1 MRIVLIAHHVAPIRA
16 PFVGG
21 VESFTWYLA
30 RWLARRGHDVLMYAP
45 AGSAVPGVR
54 VRELELEPRLS
65 DAARRDVDMPP
76 EAFMAA
82 HHAYQRVMVELA
94 ADPDPCDVVHSNT
107 LHYLPLLMAPTL
119 SVPLLTTLHT
129 PPTPWLESAM
139 RSVAGHTALALSAVS
154 PATLDAWRGIAP
166 VAPVVGNGVDT
177 DSWAAG
183 PGGRGAAWSGRIVP
197 EKAPHLAIDACR
209 IAGLPLRLA
218 GPIIDRAY
226 FEAEVAPRLAGDAV
240 HVGHLDHRELRELIG
255 ASAVALMT
263 PTWDEP
269 FGLAAAEAMACGTPV
284 AAFDRGGLPALVGRE
299 GGRIARAGNVDD
311 LARAVR
317 EAARLDRSAVR
328 DHAVRTAGI
337 DAMGHG
343 YERLYARLVTPRPS
357 VVPAPPAPASG
368 GSVRTR
374 PARRSR
380 VLPRADVGVRLGA
393 S

>member
-30 RWLARRGHDVLMYAP
+30 RWLARRGHDVLMHAP
-45 AGSAVPGVR
+45 PGSAVPGVR
-54 VRELELEPRLS
+54 VRELDLQPRLS
-65 DAARRDVDMPP
+65 DAARSDVDMPP

-119 SVPLLTTLHT
+119 TVPLLTTLHT

-166 VAPVVGNGVDT
+166 VLPVVGNGVDT
-177 DSWAAG
+177 DSWTAG
-183 PGGRGAAWSGRIVP
+183 PGGPGAVWSGRIVP

-209 IAGLPLRLA
+209 AAGLSLRLA
-218 GPIIDRAY
+218 GPVIDRAY
-226 FEAEVAPRLAGDAV
+226 FDAEVAPRLGDDAV
-240 HVGHLDHRELRELIG
+240 HVGHLDHRELRDLIG
-255 ASAVALMT
+255 ESSVALMT
-263 PTWDEP
+263 PAWDEP

-299 GGRIARAGNVDD
+299 GGRIARAGDVDD

-317 EAARLDRSAVR
+317 EAMRMDRHAVR
-328 DHAVRTAGI
+328 AHAVRTAGI

-343 YERLYARLVTPRPS
+343 YERLYGRLVTPRPAI
-357 VVPAPPAPASG
+357 VPAPSTPLRP
-368 GSVRTR
+368 RTQ
-374 PARRSR
+374 RRSR
-380 VLPRADVGVRLGA
+380 VSPRAEVGVRLGT